1 MTPPKQPKYSFLID
15 SLNLSPD
22 AFFDRMKDKYDQ
34 KSFDE
39 WGKMMEKSIKELTEQ
54 SVKVQELRHFNDEIV
69 KSWSEYVT
77 EHEWKIPG
85 FNDRSIFN
93 FIKNFAKECLRVQN
107 GEIYFHVERLDDW
120 QSVSFGCGED
130 LFVAALL
137 ADMNHDSGYEPRD
150 FQWDYIL
157 KSDFFLLNNLISQ
170 HKIVENHY
178 HLGGSAPY
186 VDLSW
191 IYLMNKP
198 FGQTERWEKFKDK
211 SEGSMYLESHS
222 LRESH
227 QSDMEN
233 LVKAAAYLR
242 VKLFECCVL
251 EDESAIRQDAIGDID
266 KLLKG
271 VGVLQEDELQPKIET
286 YRYRSSC
293 VRFGTKV
300 DYAIRG
306 FRVFEDEKNNYV
318 SGERYLNYCCLRY
331 IFGRP
336 NSSFV
341 QVLYYLYL
349 LIRHHFNKE
358 FIQAN
363 NKTGFQNFKEYN
375 DRKSELIKGTSYE
388 RMAVNIAIQ
397 GNIREN
403 YLEQLEVRIKPE
415 DGSDK
420 LRISINQKDRNA
432 YFRSS
437 RIMRLDRIFPNGF
450 AERGPRKYG
459 DGTENFFYVLHFIK
473 KREPSWFSKDK
484 DCIEINNK
492 AYGKGKFSVVRQC
505 REFDQRE
512 SFRKQAE
519 TLKEMRDHNDEV
531 CKRIFGIDAASNEVN
546 FRPENFGTVF
556 RYLSSSKI
564 RQDAPWKRKIPDL
577 RKTYHV
583 GEDFYDVVDGLRAI
597 DEAILFLELSQ
608 GDRIGHG
615 VALGIDVE
623 KWYKRHSTISLPKQN
638 LLDNIAWMSY
648 MIHEF
653 KIDVPAYYSDSLKIL
668 FDKLYVEIYEEGAP
682 GLLAYMEA
690 WKLRGDD
697 PQCYSSIIPNKD
709 HLKGFSAWDK
719 ACIRDK
725 KLYREIIKN
734 QGSLERANPRN
745 DKSNTNREVDWV
757 YKIYHRYHFDEEL
770 KRRAA
775 EQMEYV
781 FDEEYIAI
789 VKQLQL
795 KMRSYVTEK
804 GIAIESCPSSN
815 FLISNLDTFDEIPT
829 FQLFP
834 LRESH
839 NPFRRLNVCVNT
851 DDQGVFYTSLVK
863 EYTLLMA
870 TKWKELED
878 DDMREHSDDKILIW
892 IKRLIENSK
901 QLCFRTGDVKDYGI
915 RSDNNLFETR
925 SKKPL
930 DDRYVLP
937 SVKL

>member
-22 AFFDRMKDKYDQ
+22 AFFDRMKEKYDQ
-34 KSFDE
+34 KSFE
-39 WGKMMEKSIKELTEQ
+39 KWGKMMEKSIKELTEQ
-54 SVKVQELRHFNDEIV
+54 SVKVQEMRHYNDEVV
-69 KSWSEYVT
+69 KSWSEYVIDQ
-77 EHEWKIPG
+77 EWKIPG

-93 FIKNFAKECLRVQN
+93 FIRNFAKDCLRVQN
-107 GEIYFHVERLDDW
+107 GEVYFQVEHLDDW
-120 QSVSFGCGED
+120 QPVSFGCGED

-137 ADMNHDSGYEPRD
+137 ADMNHDSGYEPKD

-211 SEGSMYLESHS
+211 SEESMYVESHS

-251 EDESAIRQDAIGDID
+251 GDESGIRQDAIGDID

-286 YRYRSSC
+286 YLYRSSC

-300 DYAIRG
+300 DYAIKR
-306 FRVFEDEKNNYV
+306 FQVFEDEKNNYIT
-318 SGERYLNYCCLRY
+318 GERYLNYRCLHY
-331 IFGRP
+331 IYGHP
-336 NSSFV
+336 KNSFV

-388 RMAVNIAIQ
+388 RMAVNIAIE
-397 GNIREN
+397 GNIKEN
-403 YLEQLEVRIKPE
+403 YLEQLEVRVKPE
-415 DGSDK
+415 EKAEK
-420 LRISINQKDRNA
+420 LRGTIDQDDGNA
-432 YFRSS
+432 FFRSS
-437 RIMRLDRIFPNGF
+437 RIKLLDRVFPNGK
-450 AERGPRKYG
+450 EEKEPRKYA
-459 DGTENFFYVLHFIK
+459 DGTEEFFYVLHFIK

-484 DCIEINNK
+484 DCIEIKNK
-492 AYGKGKFSVVRQC
+492 SYGEGKYSVVRQC

-512 SFRKQAE
+512 IYRKQAE
-519 TLKEMRDHNDEV
+519 TLKEMRDRNEEV

-564 RQDAPWKRKIPDL
+564 SQDVPWKRKIPDL

-597 DEAILFLELSQ
+597 DEAILYLELSQ
-608 GDRIGHG
+608 GDRIGHA

-648 MIHEF
+648 EIREF
-653 KIDVPAYYSDSLKIL
+653 KIEVSAYYGDSLKTL
-668 FDKLYVEIYEEGAP
+668 FEKLYIEIYEECSP
-682 GLLAYMEA
+682 GLMAYMEA

-697 PQCYSSIIPNKD
+697 PQCYSSITPDKD
-709 HLKGFSAWDK
+709 NLKGFSAWDK

-725 KLYREIIKN
+725 KHYRDIIKS
-734 QGSLERANPRN
+734 QESIKRGSTQNTD
-745 DKSNTNREVDWV
+745 DKQKKVDLV
-757 YKIYHRYHFDEEL
+757 YNIYHRYHFDEEL

-775 EQMEYV
+775 ERMEYV

-815 FLISNLDTFDEIPT
+815 FLISNLDTFEEIPT

-901 QLCFRTGDVKDYGI
+901 QLCFRTGDVRNFGI
-915 RSDNNLFETR
+915 RSDDNLFEIR
-925 SKKPL
+925 REKPL
-930 DDRYVLP
+930 DDHYVLP
-937 SVKL
+937 CVIL

>member
-1 MTPPKQPKYSFLID
+1 MNPPKQPKYSFLID

-22 AFFDRMKDKYDQ
+22 AFFDRIKEKYDQ
-34 KSFDE
+34 KSFDK
-39 WGKMMEKSIKELTEQ
+39 WGKTMEKSIKELTEQ
-54 SVKVQELRHFNDEIV
+54 SVKAQELRHFNDEVV

-77 EHEWKIPG
+77 DREWKIPESD
-85 FNDRSIFN
+85 NKSIFN
-93 FIKNFAKECLRVQN
+93 FVRNFAKECLRVLN
-107 GEIYFHVERLDDW
+107 GEVYFQIERLDDW
-120 QSVSFGCGED
+120 QPVSFGCGED

-137 ADMNHDSGYEPRD
+137 ADMNRDSGYEPRD

-170 HKIVENHY
+170 NKIVENHY

-191 IYLMNKP
+191 IYLMNRP
-198 FGQTERWEKFKDK
+198 FGQNERWEMFKDK
-211 SEGSMYLESHS
+211 SEESMYLESHS

-251 EDESAIRQDAIGDID
+251 GNENVIKQDAIGDID
-266 KLLKG
+266 RLLKG

-286 YRYRSSC
+286 YRFRSGC
-293 VRFGTKV
+293 ERYGTKV
-300 DYAIRG
+300 DYAISG
-306 FRVFEDEKNNYV
+306 FQVFEDEKNNYI
-318 SGERYLNYCCLRY
+318 SGERYLNYRCLQY
-331 IFGRP
+331 IYGHP
-336 NSSFV
+336 KNSFV

-388 RMAVNIAIQ
+388 KMAVNIAIE
-397 GNIREN
+397 GNIKEN
-403 YLEQLEVRIKPE
+403 YLKQLEVRVKPE
-415 DGSDK
+415 DSSVK
-420 LRISINQKDRNA
+420 LRASINQNDRNA

-437 RIMRLDRIFPNGF
+437 RITLLDRIFPYVLKEG
-450 AERGPRKYG
+450 GQRKYG

-473 KREPSWFSKDK
+473 KREPSWFSEDK

-512 SFRKQAE
+512 SFRQQAE

>member
-1 MTPPKQPKYSFLID
+1 MTPPKQPKYSFLIN

-22 AFFDRMKDKYDQ
+22 AFFDRMKDKYNQ
-34 KSFDE
+34 KSFE
-39 WGKMMEKSIKELTEQ
+39 KWGKMMEKSIQELTEQ
-54 SVKVQELRHFNDEIV
+54 SVKVQEMRHFNDEVV

-77 EHEWKIPG
+77 NLEWKDPESD
-85 FNDRSIFN
+85 NKSIFN
-93 FIKNFAKECLRVQN
+93 FVRNFAKECLRVLN
-107 GEIYFHVERLDDW
+107 GEVYFQIEQLDNW
-120 QSVSFGCGED
+120 QPVSFGCGED

-170 HKIVENHY
+170 NKIVENHY

-191 IYLMNKP
+191 IYMMNHP
-198 FGQTERWEKFKDK
+198 FGQTERWEKFKKK
-211 SEGSMYLESHS
+211 SEESMYLESQS
-222 LRESH
+222 LRETH
-227 QSDMEN
+227 QSNMEN

-242 VKLFECCVL
+242 IKLFECCVL
-251 EDESAIRQDAIGDID
+251 EDEDVIKQDAIGDID
-266 KLLKG
+266 RLIKG
-271 VGVLQEDELQPKIET
+271 LGVLQEDELQPTLET
-286 YRYRSSC
+286 YRYRSGC

-306 FRVFEDEKNNYV
+306 FQVFEDEKNNYI

-331 IFGRP
+331 IFCHP
-336 NSSFV
+336 KSSFV
-341 QVLYYLYL
+341 QVVYYLYL

-375 DRKSELIKGTSYE
+375 ERKSELIKGTSYE
-388 RMAVNIAIQ
+388 RMAVNIAIE
-397 GNIREN
+397 GNIKEN

-415 DGSDK
+415 ECSEK
-420 LRISINQKDRNA
+420 LRESIQWDDRNA

-437 RIMRLDRIFPNGF
+437 RITLLDRVFPNGLS
-450 AERGPRKYG
+450 EKDPRKYG

-473 KREPSWFSKDK
+473 NREPAWFSKDK
-484 DCIEINNK
+484 DCIEIKNT
-492 AYGKGKFSVVRQC
+492 AYGKGKYSVVRQC
-505 REFDQRE
+505 REFEQRE
-512 SFRKQAE
+512 KYRKQAE
-519 TLKEMRDHNDEV
+519 TLKEMRDQNDEV

-546 FRPENFGTVF
+546 FRPESFGTVF
-556 RYLSSSKI
+556 RFLSSSKI
-564 RQDAPWKRKIPDL
+564 SQNVPWKRKIPDL

-597 DEAILFLELSQ
+597 DEAILYLELSQ
-608 GDRIGHG
+608 GDRIGHA

-638 LLDNIAWMSY
+638 LLDNIAWISY
-648 MIHEF
+648 KIREF
-653 KIDVPAYYSDSLKIL
+653 KIAVSAHYIDHLKT
-668 FDKLYVEIYEEGAP
+668 FFEKLYIEIYEECAP

-697 PQCYSSIIPNKD
+697 PQCYSSITPNKD
-709 HLKGFSAWDK
+709 NLKGFSAWDR

-725 KLYREIIKN
+725 KFYREIIKSQESIN
-734 QGSLERANPRN
+734 RANPQKN
-745 DKSNTNREVDWV
+745 DDYRRREVDLV

-775 EQMEYV
+775 KQIEYA
-781 FDEEYIAI
+781 FDEEYISI

-815 FLISNLDTFDEIPT
+815 FLISNLDTFEEIPT

-839 NPFRRLNVCVNT
+839 NSFRRLNVCVNT

-870 TKWKELED
+870 TKRKELED
-878 DDMREHSDDKILIW
+878 DNMREHSDDKILIW
-892 IKRLIENSK
+892 IKRLMDYSK
-901 QLCFRTGDVKDYGI
+901 QLCFRTGDVANYGI
-915 RSDNNLFETR
+915 RSDNDLFEDCK
-925 SKKPL
+925 KKPL
-930 DDRYVLP
+930 NDRFFLP
-937 SVKL
+937 STFI